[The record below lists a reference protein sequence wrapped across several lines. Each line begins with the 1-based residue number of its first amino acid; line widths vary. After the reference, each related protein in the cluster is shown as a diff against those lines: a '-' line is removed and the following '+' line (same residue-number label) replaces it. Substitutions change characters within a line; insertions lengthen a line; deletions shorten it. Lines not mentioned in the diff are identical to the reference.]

1 MKPKEPFQ
9 QSDLILGITNVKTLL
24 NTLHAHIGYD
34 EYGHLVH
41 TEKKSG
47 KQKIS
52 LKRWPDVQAAKA
64 AVATEL
70 GKIEWEA
77 LDEPPPAA

>member
-1 MKPKEPFQ
+1 
-9 QSDLILGITNVKTLL
+9 VRTLL
-24 NTLHAHIGYD
+24 SNLYAHIGYD
-34 EYGHLVH
+34 DYGYLVH
-41 TEKKSG
+41 TDKKSG

-52 LKRWPDVQAAKA
+52 LKKWPDVQAAKA

-70 GKIEWEA
+70 SKIQWEA

>member
-1 MKPKEPFQ
+1 MKPKESFQ

-34 EYGHLVH
+34 QYGHLVH

-47 KQKIS
+47 KQEDQPQKMARRAGCKS
-52 LKRWPDVQAAKA
+52 GGRYRAR
-64 AVATEL
+64 
-70 GKIEWEA
+70 
-77 LDEPPPAA
+77 